1 MDLFAY
7 ANEVAPTLLINEPV
21 AAPAPRIAPILAA
34 VDVLTEAIGKSDFSR
49 QILDNIMTEAFGGT
63 DASGAWTVQQ
73 AYNALEGAL
82 VKRLLATESQP
93 QYDDIM
99 TLLGRLPAQNRRT
112 ADKDELQQ
120 FSTPP
125 TIGLVAAQLAQ
136 VSPHDTVLEPSVG
149 TGLLGLFAAHA
160 GATMVINEIDPERLR
175 IARHVLQPA
184 HAHGFDGRYISI
196 YGKRLGAA
204 PSLVLMNPPF
214 SSDGGAGHSS
224 EIGLAHVYQ
233 AASVLRP
240 GGRLV
245 TILAEF
251 QHPELRPDLWT
262 KVQEL
267 CSLRAAY
274 MVAPREYHKLG
285 TDYGVCVVMLD
296 KRLGLETVEINAT
309 PTSVKD
315 LLKALPNIGRQD
327 VGSIRFVDTSRAAID
342 IRKREIRTYSADF
355 PEVEALVYQS
365 AAPAERNDEGIFVQY
380 APYLDIEG
388 AQPHPEAL
396 VESAALA
403 CVRPPVP
410 TVDVRLPKGVRD
422 RLSVAQ
428 LESIIYAANAHSQHV
443 DLVFEDDSADTT
455 IVKSRKGIMFGHGT
469 GYGKGRAQPL
479 DAPVLTP
486 SGWTTMGALRVGD
499 LVIAADGSATPV
511 LALHPQGVK
520 PIYRMEFS
528 DGTSTECTEDHL
540 WLTQSRRQRYYE
552 KHRLG
557 VTYPEPKLRTTAE
570 IRDTLSLIHSIP
582 LVNVVHFEPQDVPV
596 EPYLLGA
603 LLADGSLRMR
613 SAELVSA
620 DEEIL
625 EYVRASLPTPLK
637 LLKKASRTFH
647 YGITK
652 GTATWKG
659 FDRES
664 NAVVRALRDLGL
676 AGKTAQN
683 KFIPDRYKFNTVECR
698 VAMLQG
704 LMDCDGHASKNGC
717 AVYYTVSNA
726 LADDIVFLVQS
737 LGGIVTRSIKKTAG
751 LPCHVL
757 FLRLPAGVNP
767 FRLSRKAKR
776 IPATWTKYPPRR
788 YIKSVELVGEREAQ
802 CITIAHCAHLYVTND
817 FIVTHNCM
825 AGIIASN
832 FAEGRGKA
840 MWFSENQ
847 TLCEDAQRDIV
858 DVLGSEH
865 SYALFNVSD
874 FPANV
879 DIEREHGILYSTYAT
894 LRSEGRQDTRSR
906 LEQIATWAGANFDGV
921 IIFDESHNLANATE
935 GEGSRGKTKAS
946 KQAIAAVQLQ
956 RRFPKARIVY
966 TSATSASK
974 IDAFLYAPR
983 LGLFGPNTAFPT
995 QAQFV
1000 QQLGSGGTAAMELLC
1015 RDAKALG
1022 VYLATNLS
1030 MAGVTYERLEHV
1042 MTSEQI
1048 EQYDAIAEAW
1058 LIIDREAKRI
1068 LDLTDAGGMAKGAAL
1083 SKLESTRLRCLQ
1095 SVLVTAK
1102 LPTVLEHSSQALEN
1116 GKAPVFQLTNT
1127 YEAAQERALARLTED
1142 DGADLEDLDLSPKEQ
1157 IFAYLDQAFPV
1168 TQYVQRNVNG
1178 KLISEPMVDTDGSQI
1193 ANPEAIQARE
1203 NLKAK
1208 IASLIIPMSPL
1219 DIIIDHFGSETIAE
1233 VTGRKRR
1240 VISKEDDGERKRV
1253 IEPRNEHTN
1262 SAETEAFMQGK
1273 KRALIFS
1280 EGAGGTGRSYHAS
1293 LKCQNQDQRWQYLAQ
1308 TGWRS
1313 DKAVQGFPGRTHRTF
1328 QACAPHGILCST
1340 DAPGEKRFL
1349 STIARRLEELGACT
1363 RGQRDAAGT
1372 GVFSASD
1379 NLETEYAFTAITA
1392 LLHRIAA
1399 GKCDEIP
1406 YEEWMEY
1413 TNFPLTDERD
1423 GKEKQITLS
1432 VPRFL
1437 NKMLASPLWFQKKL
1451 MELFLSQLDA
1461 TVEAAKGAGTFDT
1474 GIETLDALSIGIVK
1488 RQAIYEDPNSGA
1500 KTELVTLEAEYK
1512 TKTTSFGTALSRVR
1526 EQRERYTSFQ
1536 SGFVKS
1542 DTGSIYAVY
1551 PIGNTWVDNRGAA
1564 KPYWKL
1570 VSPTRMETLQER
1582 PGYGYMHVTDD
1593 DAAELWAAEFEAI
1606 GETVKVPVYIVSG
1619 TLLPVYDRLPN
1630 DQGKVMRVTMDNG
1643 ERIIGR
1649 VIKEAELQMFLQRF
1663 NIDAQ
1668 PEVSEIV
1675 SRLHNRAT
1683 VRLTNS
1689 YVLRKVRFMDDARIE
1704 CIVPRH
1710 LAMTAASTLRSFGL
1724 IHERVNYEHRFF
1736 LPVGNEEE
1744 VLSKLLERNKVAQV
1758 AAAA

>member
-7 ANEVAPTLLINEPV
+7 ANEVAPTLLIAEAV

-34 VDVLTEAIGKSDFSR
+34 VDVLTEAIGQSDFSR
-49 QILDNIMTEAFGGT
+49 HVLDNIMTEAFGGT

-82 VKRLLATESQP
+82 AKRLLAAEGQP

-99 TLLGRLPAQNRRT
+99 TLLSRLPAQNRRT
-112 ADKDELQQ
+112 SDKDELQQ

-125 TIGLVAAQLAQ
+125 TIGLVAARLAQ
-136 VSPHDTVLEPSVG
+136 ISPHDTVLEPSVG
-149 TGLLGLFAAHA
+149 TGLLGLFAARA
-160 GATMVINEIDPERLR
+160 GATMVINEIDSERLR
-175 IARHVLQPA
+175 IARHVLQPT
-184 HAHGFDGRYISI
+184 HAHGFDGRFISI
-196 YGKRLGAA
+196 YGKRLGAP

-251 QHPELRPDLWT
+251 QHPQLRPDLWT

-274 MVAPREYHKLG
+274 MVAPGEYHKLG

-296 KRLGLETVEINAT
+296 KRLGLETVESNAA
-309 PTSVKD
+309 PTSVQD
-315 LLKALPNIGRQD
+315 LLKALPVIGRQD

-342 IRKREIRTYSADF
+342 IRKREIRTYKADF
-355 PEVEALVYQS
+355 PEVEALVYRS
-365 AAPAERNDEGIFVQY
+365 AAPADRNDEGIFVQY

-396 VESAALA
+396 VESAALS

-410 TVDVRLPKGVRD
+410 LETVRLPKGVKD

-428 LESIIYAANAHSQHV
+428 LESVIYAAHAHAQEIQLLDESDEGAGV
-443 DLVFEDDSADTT
+443 YAAT
-455 IVKSRKGIMFGHGT
+455 RGIMFGHGT
-469 GYGKGRAQPL
+469 GFGKGR
-479 DAPVLTP
+479 T
-486 SGWTTMGALRVGD
+486 
-499 LVIAADGSATPV
+499 
-511 LALHPQGVK
+511 
-520 PIYRMEFS
+520 
-528 DGTSTECTEDHL
+528 
-540 WLTQSRRQRYYE
+540 
-552 KHRLG
+552 
-557 VTYPEPKLRTTAE
+557 
-570 IRDTLSLIHSIP
+570 
-582 LVNVVHFEPQDVPV
+582 
-596 EPYLLGA
+596 
-603 LLADGSLRMR
+603 
-613 SAELVSA
+613 
-620 DEEIL
+620 
-625 EYVRASLPTPLK
+625 
-637 LLKKASRTFH
+637 
-647 YGITK
+647 
-652 GTATWKG
+652 
-659 FDRES
+659 
-664 NAVVRALRDLGL
+664 
-676 AGKTAQN
+676 
-683 KFIPDRYKFNTVECR
+683 
-698 VAMLQG
+698 
-704 LMDCDGHASKNGC
+704 
-717 AVYYTVSNA
+717 
-726 LADDIVFLVQS
+726 
-737 LGGIVTRSIKKTAG
+737 
-751 LPCHVL
+751 
-757 FLRLPAGVNP
+757 
-767 FRLSRKAKR
+767 
-776 IPATWTKYPPRR
+776 
-788 YIKSVELVGEREAQ
+788 
-802 CITIAHCAHLYVTND
+802 
-817 FIVTHNCM
+817 M

-832 FAEGRGKA
+832 FAEGRTKA

-858 DVLGSEH
+858 DVFGSEH

-879 DIEREHGILYSTYAT
+879 DIERDHGILYSTYAT

-906 LEQIATWAGANFDGV
+906 LEQIATWAGENFDGV

-935 GEGSRGKTKAS
+935 GEGTRGKTKAS

-983 LGLFGPNTAFPT
+983 LGLFGPDTAFPT

-1042 MTSEQI
+1042 MTPEQI

-1068 LDLTDAGGMAKGAAL
+1068 LDLTDAGGLAKGAAL

-1142 DGADLEDLDLSPKEQ
+1142 EGADLEDLDLSPKEQ

-1168 TQYVQRNVNG
+1168 TQYVQRNING
-1178 KLISEPMVDTDGSQI
+1178 KLISEPMVDTDGSQV
-1193 ANPEAIQARE
+1193 ANPEAIEARE

-1219 DIIIDHFGSETIAE
+1219 DIIIDHFGPETIAE

-1240 VISKEDDGERKRV
+1240 VISKEEDGERKRV

-1406 YEEWMEY
+1406 YDEWMEY

-1437 NKMLASPLWFQKKL
+1437 NKMLASPLWFQRKL
-1451 MELFLSQLDA
+1451 MDLFLSQLDA
-1461 TVEAAKGAGTFDT
+1461 TVEAAKSAGTFDT
-1474 GIETLDALSIGIVK
+1474 GIETLDALSINIAK

-1542 DTGSIYAVY
+1542 DTGNIYAAY

-1564 KPYWKL
+1564 RPYWKL

-1582 PGYGYMHVTDD
+1582 PGYGYVHVTDD

-1668 PEVSEIV
+1668 PEVSEIIT
-1675 SRLHNRAT
+1675 RLHNRAT

-1710 LAMTAASTLRSFGL
+1710 LALTAASTLRSFGL
-1724 IHERVNYEHRFF
+1724 LHERVNYEHRFF
-1736 LPVGNEEE
+1736 LPVGTEEE